1 VGLPAL
7 QEVSARAAKGT
18 RAARALG
25 EAPQQPTRCTG
36 DAGSR
41 ARRGRAERGKG
52 CGIIISEER
61 YAEMQREAEEELR
74 LQREAEEAAHRRA
87 EQVRRAHFLPH
98 CARPACLNAPA
109 ERLARSKRQ
118 GSARKQGARRKRA
131 RSSGAGWGR
140 APAAT
145 TASCRARTATAT
157 GKRATWPW
165 METGRTST
173 RCRPKTSMCEV
184 LLRAFCGREP
194 LFSLRL
200 RSAHTA
206 RAQERQRA
214 LANMVGVGPARAVAK
229 DAIEVRRAPAIG
241 FLTLQEVDMVLKG
254 AFRCPR
260 GDGLEGEARM
270 FRPC

>member
-1 VGLPAL
+1 
-7 QEVSARAAKGT
+7 
-18 RAARALG
+18 
-25 EAPQQPTRCTG
+25 
-36 DAGSR
+36 
-41 ARRGRAERGKG
+41 
-52 CGIIISEER
+52 
-61 YAEMQREAEEELR
+61 MHREAEEELR

-87 EQVRRAHFLPH
+87 EQVRAQFPPN
-98 CARPACLNAPA
+98 CARPACLNASA

-140 APAAT
+140 TPVAT

-184 LLRAFCGREP
+184 FLRAFCGREP
-194 LFSLRL
+194 SLRH
-200 RSAHTA
+200 SA
-206 RAQERQRA
+206 RAQERQSA
-214 LANMVGVGPARAVAK
+214 LSNMVGVGPARTVAK

-241 FLTLQEVDMVLKG
+241 LLTLQEVDMVLKG

-260 GDGLEGEARM
+260 GDALEGEARM